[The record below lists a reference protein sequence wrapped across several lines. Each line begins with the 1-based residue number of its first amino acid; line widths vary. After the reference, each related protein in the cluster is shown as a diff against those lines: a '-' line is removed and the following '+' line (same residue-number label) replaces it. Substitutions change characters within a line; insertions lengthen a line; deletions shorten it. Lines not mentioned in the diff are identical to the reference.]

1 MSFKRNLIISEEHF
15 GRILG
20 EKSQPTISSSRTRR
34 KFFFCRK
41 YKLRNTRHLLLT
53 MLKLPRYILDK
64 YLKGELHKQRSG
76 NDLLPDMMIET
87 QFMKFGKGASGI
99 IAKITN
105 PRAIQI

>member
-1 MSFKRNLIISEEHF
+1 
-15 GRILG
+15 
-20 EKSQPTISSSRTRR
+20 
-34 KFFFCRK
+34 
-41 YKLRNTRHLLLT
+41 
-53 MLKLPRYILDK
+53 MLKLPPYILDK
-64 YLKGELHKQRSG
+64 YLKGELHKHRSG